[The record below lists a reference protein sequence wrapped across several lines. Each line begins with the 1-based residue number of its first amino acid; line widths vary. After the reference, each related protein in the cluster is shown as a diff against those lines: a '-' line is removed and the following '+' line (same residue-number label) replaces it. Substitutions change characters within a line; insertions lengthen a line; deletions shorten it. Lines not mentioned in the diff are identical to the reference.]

1 MADYQREQEFS
12 GLGMKA
18 AAYGSGLVDSLALGA
33 GDALLATGADA
44 LGQGQQFRQFIQDA
58 DRFAPGSRMAGQV
71 TGFVAPMLFTGGG
84 SSAASG
90 LGRAGRVATALPR
103 GLSAVAEGA
112 GSLASR
118 AVGGGLP
125 GRFVA
130 PVVSGALELGV
141 YGSGQEVSRTV
152 IRDPRADGEA
162 LVAAMGRGFARGA
175 AEGAAF
181 GGALGVGSVAL
192 GAAGRG
198 VARLGESARTRI
210 GEFVDTTTAKV
221 RGLEDTLRAGGL
233 PSTVEGLAGRG
244 LDEATALAERVT
256 GRAAA
261 GEATTLA
268 GKADR
273 LARTAIDVDKAA
285 VEKAFQSLGST
296 SKTLAEAEKL
306 GELKA
311 LAAKQIVEDLPRLLK
326 KDGKVL
332 TFVEQ
337 AEAAPLLKREIGG
350 RMEAL
355 LKKVDSTGERLSAG
369 TWVDKVR
376 KEVVAD
382 LKTVAGAEGQA
393 KKLEKY
399 LDSLKEKGADLS
411 FEKFHKQRQLLDS
424 KVQKFERSGDKFTAD
439 AWRKTRQILESEFT
453 QAADKAVSKIGGS
466 FAEEWRAV
474 KGEYR
479 TASWIDKA
487 AKEGAKRANGNR
499 ALGFS
504 EQVGA
509 LTGAVLGGGGPVGL
523 ATSVAS
529 AVANRAIKQV
539 GDQTTAAILR
549 EMQRGRPLVEAIAD
563 VSRRNLGERAQR
575 FLELAAPVRDRAART
590 LGRARERAGA
600 VVSEVAEVGRTVAR
614 NTVQGVQA
622 VGRGAKRTSE
632 AAILAADFET
642 RRREVLAAKAAGS
655 ERVPQLARRYQQAG
669 ASPETAQA
677 AAETQARGEL
687 LLAKK
692 MPPIP
697 QRMKT
702 LQPELS
708 TDFPDPQAMETWLR
722 LAKIVDAPE
731 AALDLMDTGAFDAEE
746 AAVYR
751 EAWPSHYQQ
760 LRDALA
766 FEIQAKTDRGEVI
779 PYEKALVLGT
789 LFDVVA
795 DPTLDPIFIAAMQAQ
810 PAPTTPP
817 LAPSRRA
824 VSKAPVLFDPGKA
837 L

>member
-1 MADYQREQEFS
+1 
-12 GLGMKA
+12 MKA
-18 AAYGSGLVDSLALGA
+18 LAAGSGVVDSLALGY
-33 GDALLATGADA
+33 GDALLAKGADA
-44 LGQGQQFRQFIQDA
+44 LGQGQQFRQFVQDA

-71 TGFVAPMLFTGGG
+71 TGFVAPMLFTGGS
-84 SSAASG
+84 SSAVSG

-141 YGSGQEVSRTV
+141 YGSGQEVSRAV

-181 GGALGVGSVAL
+181 GGVLGVGSVAL

-198 VARLGESARTRI
+198 VERVAEGARARF
-210 GEFVDTTTAKV
+210 GEFIDTTTAKA
-221 RGLEDTLRAGGL
+221 RGLEDTLRSGGL

-244 LDEATALAERVT
+244 LDEATTLAERVT
-256 GRAAA
+256 GRVAA

-285 VEKAFQSLGST
+285 VEKALQSTGANEKILQKAEGLGASR
-296 SKTLAEAEKL
+296 EI
-306 GELKA
+306 
-311 LAAKQIVEDLPRLLK
+311 AARQIVEELPRLAGK
-326 KDGKVL
+326 EGKVL
-332 TFVEQ
+332 SFAEQ
-337 AEAAPLLKREIGG
+337 AEAAAKLRKNVGQRVGD
-350 RMEAL
+350 AL
-355 LKKVDSTGERLSAG
+355 ETLDAAGKGISVSVVVKKA
-369 TWVDKVR
+369 R
-376 KEVVAD
+376 KEVVD
-382 LKTVAGAEGQA
+382 ELKKLAGAEGYTQRI
-393 KKLEKY
+393 EGY
-399 LDSLKEKGADLS
+399 LSSLKSKSDRGRMGLKDFHQQRSFLDDMIFEAKASNSPARKGLERVRAIMETSFEASAQRAAKAAGTDAAAAYKKAKAEYRAARWVEEATAKGAS
-411 FEKFHKQRQLLDS
+411 
-424 KVQKFERSGDKFTAD
+424 RSG
-439 AWRKTRQILESEFT
+439 
-453 QAADKAVSKIGGS
+453 
-466 FAEEWRAV
+466 
-474 KGEYR
+474 
-479 TASWIDKA
+479 
-487 AKEGAKRANGNR
+487 ANRG
-499 ALGFS
+499 LGFS

-523 ATSVAS
+523 VTSVAS
-529 AVANRAIKQV
+529 AVANRAVKQV
-539 GDQTTAAILR
+539 GDQATAAVLR
-549 EMQRGRPLVEAIAD
+549 EMQRGKPLVEAIAD

-575 FLELAAPVRDRAART
+575 FLELAAPVRDRAAKA

-600 VVSEVAEVGRTVAR
+600 VVGDVAEVGRTVAR

-642 RRREVLAAKAAGS
+642 RRREVLAAKAAGPA
-655 ERVPQLARRYQQAG
+655 RVAQLTQRYQQAG

-692 MPPIP
+692 LPPIP
-697 QRMKT
+697 QRLKT

-722 LAKIVDAPE
+722 IAKIVDSPE
-731 AALDLMDTGAFDAEE
+731 AALDLMDAGAFDAEE

-766 FEIQAKTDRGEVI
+766 LEIQAKTERGEVI

-795 DPTLDPIFIAAMQAQ
+795 DPTLDPLFIAAMQAQ
-810 PAPTTPP
+810 PAPPTPP

-824 VSKAPVLFDPGKA
+824 VSKAPALFDPGKA